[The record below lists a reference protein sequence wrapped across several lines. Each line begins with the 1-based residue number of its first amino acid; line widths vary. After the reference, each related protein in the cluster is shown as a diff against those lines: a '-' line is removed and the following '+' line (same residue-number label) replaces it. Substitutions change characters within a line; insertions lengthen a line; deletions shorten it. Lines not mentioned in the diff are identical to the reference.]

1 MRSAPLL
8 SLVFFLSGAPVIG
21 LAGGCDHYDPPPR
34 VALEGLSAGTLGDPR
49 APLVIDFGKAI
60 DPASLRV
67 KIAFLETDPE
77 GELPDEDQ
85 NPDTELKLIAR
96 KDDAEGD
103 LGAQFEIEPGGAR
116 LRITTPAALPVGPK
130 LVLLVESGLRGL
142 DGTELRVR
150 TRVPF
155 AYAITCGGS
164 KSTTFES
171 GVYFVLLEV
180 EQPLGTQI
188 QLYGA
193 IDVDPATGS
202 FSGQFTNADRN
213 RDGSRCPA
221 GCPSTDACRLLP
233 EPKCDAPS
241 ARAGTA
247 DEYPDFIPNVA
258 PPTGYSF
265 SVRGCAVDDGD
276 AVGIVTAP
284 ATMIVEQPKVTVQG
298 LTMTARFVKGT
309 DGVTRATGSLI
320 ADATLLGT
328 AALGPGKGSM
338 TAVRMPDDKVPP
350 GLPPPA
356 KDTDAGAPATAK
368 DSGK

>member
-1 MRSAPLL
+1 MLKRTHLFGLALASAPL
-8 SLVFFLSGAPVIG
+8 FW
-21 LAGGCDHYDPPPR
+21 LAGGCGHYDPPPGVS
-34 VALEGLSAGTLGDPR
+34 VAGLSAGTLGDPR

-60 DPASLRV
+60 DPATLRV
-67 KIAFLETDPE
+67 KVAFLETDPE
-77 GELPDEDQ
+77 GNLPDEDD
-85 NPDTELKLIAR
+85 NPDTELRLIAR
-96 KDDAEGD
+96 KDNSEGD
-103 LGAQFEIEPGGAR
+103 LGAQFDLEADGSR

-130 LVLLVESGLRGL
+130 LVLLVEGGLRAL

-155 AYAITCGGS
+155 AYAITCGGT
-164 KSTTFES
+164 KATTFAS

-202 FSGQFTNADRN
+202 FAGQFTNADRN
-213 RDGSRCPA
+213 RDGTRCPSA
-221 GCPSTDACRLLP
+221 CPATDACRLLP
-233 EPKCDAPS
+233 SPECVAPS

-247 DEYPDFIPNVA
+247 DEYTDFVPNVS

-265 SVRGCAVDDGD
+265 VVRGCAVDDGE

-298 LTMTARFVKGT
+298 LTMTARFVKGA

-338 TAVRMPDDKVPP
+338 TAVRMPDDKVPAGVP
-350 GLPPPA
+350 QPPKA
-356 KDTDAGAPATAK
+356 TDAGAPAEDAAK
-368 DSGK
+368 